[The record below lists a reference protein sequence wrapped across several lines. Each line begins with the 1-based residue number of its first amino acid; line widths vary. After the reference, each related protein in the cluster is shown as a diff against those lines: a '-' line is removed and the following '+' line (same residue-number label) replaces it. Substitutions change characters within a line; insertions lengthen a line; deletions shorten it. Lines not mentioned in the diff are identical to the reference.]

1 MDYYKLNSQKHPR
14 VILRVTPGHF
24 AMSNAHVNYYLDTTP
39 MKTRV
44 SEAHSVAQ
52 AFAQAYYSTTI
63 VDTIVCMDGMQV
75 VGGFL
80 ADELTQAGIVSMN
93 MHKSIYVL
101 PLEYSAGGQ
110 IIFQENLVGWI
121 KNRSV
126 LLLLDSASSGRTI
139 WKAVDALN
147 YYGANI
153 TGVSAIFSAASKIAG
168 KEVDALF
175 TTADIPDYEFY
186 NPEDCQMCKKA
197 VPMTGIASSLGFTE
211 IRQK

>member
-1 MDYYKLNSQKHPR
+1 M
-14 VILRVTPGHF
+14 
-24 AMSNAHVNYYLDTTP
+24 
-39 MKTRV
+39 
-44 SEAHSVAQ
+44 
-52 AFAQAYYSTTI
+52 
-63 VDTIVCMDGMQV
+63 
-75 VGGFL
+75 
-80 ADELTQAGIVSMN
+80 TQAGIVSMN

-101 PLEYSAGGQ
+101 PLEYSPGGQ

-139 WKAVDALN
+139 WRAVDALN

-168 KEVDALF
+168 KDVDALF

-186 NPEDCQMCKKA
+186 NPEDCQLCKKGTA
-197 VPMTGIASSLGFTE
+197 MTGIASTLGFTE